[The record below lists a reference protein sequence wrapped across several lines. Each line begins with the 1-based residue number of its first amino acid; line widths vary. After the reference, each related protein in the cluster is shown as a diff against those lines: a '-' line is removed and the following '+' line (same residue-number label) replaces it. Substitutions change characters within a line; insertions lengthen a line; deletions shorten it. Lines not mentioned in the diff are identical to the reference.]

1 MLTSSGNAD
10 AGPGAAGHAH
20 AFEILPEVH
29 ADAAG
34 LDEDLRRAIADI
46 VVAVHEDPRLGE
58 LMDARWPGTLAGC
71 RKIRFDTPAWNGEP
85 RYRFIH
91 RSDPREGATGSTLLL
106 AIGPRHGMVA
116 YAQAAGR
123 LMKREAA
130 KRTPGAGT
138 RRR

>member
-10 AGPGAAGHAH
+10 AGPGAAVNAYR
-20 AFEILPEVH
+20 FEVLPEVQ
-29 ADAAG
+29 ADATG

-46 VVAVHEDPRLGE
+46 IVALHEDPRHGE

-85 RYRFIH
+85 RYRFIY
-91 RSDPREGATGSTLLL
+91 RSDPREGAGASMLLL
-106 AIGPRHGMVA
+106 AIGPRHAMVA

-130 KRTPGAGT
+130 KRTPGVGNRT
-138 RRR
+138 R